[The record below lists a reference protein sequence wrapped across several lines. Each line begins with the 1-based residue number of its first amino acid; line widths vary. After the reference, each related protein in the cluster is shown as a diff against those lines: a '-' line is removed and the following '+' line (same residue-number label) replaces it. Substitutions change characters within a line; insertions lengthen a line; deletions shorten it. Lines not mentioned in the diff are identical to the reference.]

1 MKKYISEYVTTDVRR
16 ALLEA
21 VGVENYNLSNQQL
34 ERKFLLGELGEEFTG
49 MGTNDLWRKWL
60 LGKIGITQSD
70 AGTLTLMRKVMLDDL
85 GQEFNGMGT
94 QSLIIKWAKEG
105 GISNPK
111 EIKLEVTAGL
121 FDFSVTNANNLL
133 WVFADGSTSTDI
145 KPTRTLTEDQTVKVY
160 CDDWSKSNI
169 VFRDNDTNTNYVGD
183 IKVLKRL
190 RYYANFYNC
199 ANLTGDISAL
209 SNISYY
215 ADFYN
220 CANLTGDI
228 SALSN
233 ISYYAS
239 FGNCANLVGVLN
251 PHPSLRYLYLN
262 NTGLSINDVDQT
274 VINLDTN
281 TTATSTRALN
291 ISGLE
296 RSTVSSSAIA
306 SLITKGWSV
315 TDATVV

>member
-1 MKKYISEYVTTDVRR
+1 MSIIQSKNIGFGTFGIYNSKNIGYGRMGIYSPEN
-16 ALLEA
+16 LLDP
-21 VGVENYNLSNQQL
+21 
-34 ERKFLLGELGEEFTG
+34 R
-49 MGTNDLWRKWL
+49 
-60 LGKIGITQSD
+60 
-70 AGTLTLMRKVMLDDL
+70 
-85 GQEFNGMGT
+85 
-94 QSLIIKWAKEG
+94 
-105 GISNPK
+105 

-215 ADFYN
+215 A
-220 CANLTGDI
+220 
-228 SALSN
+228 
-233 ISYYAS
+233 S